1 MRSVYTDYVRLYLLM
16 DYSGDDSEFLAR
28 TRVSQAR
35 ICQATRNLCDIAN
48 DMTNSLEDVR
58 DQLARKRAKVQSLTQ
73 DKEQLIKEKADL
85 MEQNRTLRNEVA
97 HLAQQVLTQAHATID
112 AINTTNAETPAIK
125 AATELRSRY
134 RADGLQSSHA
144 IPSHSPATE
153 HAGTSL

>member
-1 MRSVYTDYVRLYLLM
+1 MFGTGEVRTD
-16 DYSGDDSEFLAR
+16 EAIIAR

-97 HLAQQVLTQAHATID
+97 HLTQQVLAQADTNAQATID
-112 AINTTNAETPAIK
+112 TINTTNAETPAIK

-153 HAGTSL
+153 HAVTSL

>member
-1 MRSVYTDYVRLYLLM
+1 MFGAPAAFTSGKSGPSPPPPVRTD
-16 DYSGDDSEFLAR
+16 EAIIAH

-58 DQLARKRAKVQSLTQ
+58 DQLARKRAKVHSLTQ

-97 HLAQQVLTQAHATID
+97 HLTQQVLAQADTNAQATID
-112 AINTTNAETPAIK
+112 AINTTNAETPAISD
-125 AATELRSRY
+125 TT
-134 RADGLQSSHA
+134 G
-144 IPSHSPATE
+144 
-153 HAGTSL
+153 